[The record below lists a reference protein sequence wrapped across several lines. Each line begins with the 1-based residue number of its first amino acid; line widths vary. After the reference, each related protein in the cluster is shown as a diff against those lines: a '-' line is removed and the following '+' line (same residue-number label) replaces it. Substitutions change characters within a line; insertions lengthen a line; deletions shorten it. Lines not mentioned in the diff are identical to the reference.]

1 MATPH
6 QQDYAHGPDQVI
18 QQLDDVT
25 NALAGLAAV
34 FDEEEELTVVLHR
47 VCQQAVH
54 AIGEADLASVTLLG
68 DGRPYVAAATGRHTD
83 DIEHVQYQ
91 AQEGPCLE
99 AAETR
104 QVVRVTVH
112 EVGDRWPVFAQSS
125 AKAGV
130 GSYLCAPLFIDTQH
144 HGSLNLY
151 HSETHGFNAL
161 DTALL
166 ELYTTAAEA
175 ALRATQRY
183 IRARRHTANL
193 QQALTSRATID
204 QAKGIIMAVHRIPAD
219 SAFAKLVEQSQ
230 RQNVKLADL
239 AARFVD
245 DVITAGD

>member
-6 QQDYAHGPDQVI
+6 QHDSSHGTDQVI

-25 NALAGLAAV
+25 SALAALSEV
-34 FDEEEELTVVLHR
+34 LDEEEELAVVLHR

-112 EVGDRWPVFAQSS
+112 EVGHRWPVFAESS

-130 GSYLCAPLFIDTQH
+130 GSYLCAPLFIDAQH

-183 IRARRHTANL
+183 LRARQHTDNL

-204 QAKGIIMAVHRIPAD
+204 QAKGIIMAAHRIPAD

-230 RQNVKLADL
+230 QQNIKLADL
-239 AARFVD
+239 ATKFIND
-245 DVITAGD
+245 IITSRD